1 MFAKHGTRVQFC
13 FDGLDL
19 YHFNLREDKTMKPE
33 AFVGK
38 RRAAWDV
45 WTRLAEKGRYAD
57 AKDRDELAKQAREA
71 FDNGNFV
78 SLGITDGSYRAYSR
92 CGSIFDGDFGGA

>member
-1 MFAKHGTRVQFC
+1 MFTKHGTRVQFC

-19 YHFNLREDKTMKPE
+19 YHFNSREDKSVKPD

-38 RRAAWDV
+38 RRAAWDA
-45 WTRLAEKGRYAD
+45 WTRLAEKGRDID

-71 FDNGNFV
+71 FDI
-78 SLGITDGSYRAYSR
+78 GIYCFEKIADGSDGAYSC